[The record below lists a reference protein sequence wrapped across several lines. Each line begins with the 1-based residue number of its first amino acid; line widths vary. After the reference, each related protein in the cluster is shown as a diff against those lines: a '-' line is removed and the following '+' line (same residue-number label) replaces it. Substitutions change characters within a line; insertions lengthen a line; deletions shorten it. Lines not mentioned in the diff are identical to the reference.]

1 MTEPSDYPARRTAP
15 EEQVNENNV
24 PCRKKVLAEIL
35 MAVAEFQFT
44 LDELFPDVRK
54 RKAHPRY
61 FDPVSGATWSGRG
74 REPHWIRGKDRR
86 TFELDSGP
94 PANEPER

>member
-1 MTEPSDYPARRTAP
+1 
-15 EEQVNENNV
+15 
-24 PCRKKVLAEIL
+24 

-44 LDELFPDVRK
+44 LDELFPDIRK
-54 RKAHPRY
+54 RKACPRY

-86 TFELDSGP
+86 TFELDTAP